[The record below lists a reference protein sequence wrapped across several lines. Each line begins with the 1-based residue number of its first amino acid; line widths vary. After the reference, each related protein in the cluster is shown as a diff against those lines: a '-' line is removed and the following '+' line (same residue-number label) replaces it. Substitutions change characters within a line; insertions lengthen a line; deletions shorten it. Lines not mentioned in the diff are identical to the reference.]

1 MVLQIGAALTPWQKR
16 WHSLMNKLEPNTALG
31 INTSDRTES
40 HLIYWATTK
49 ITWIKTRTPMCVDEV
64 CKPVL
69 SSWTG
74 VWSYWIDKRFWSCGS
89 HEEPA
94 LIDQKWNHS
103 FLYCFKLFNIISF
116 QMFPRTISKHT
127 GNFIGISK
135 HTEFLPLQNRN
146 TSYVTSSQGEWWR
159 NSNDIDTWHLHGP
172 QRSCEGTGR
181 ASKHR
186 RSPVSPFPSLMAA
199 SFTM

>member
-1 MVLQIGAALTPWQKR
+1 MKYVNQFWAAEQ
-16 WHSLMNKLEPNTALG
+16 G
-31 INTSDRTES
+31 I
-40 HLIYWATTK
+40 
-49 ITWIKTRTPMCVDEV
+49 
-64 CKPVL
+64 
-69 SSWTG
+69 
-74 VWSYWIDKRFWSCGS
+74 WSYWIDKWFWSCGS

-94 LIDQKWNHS
+94 LINQKRNHS

-146 TSYVTSSQGEWWR
+146 TSYVTSSQREWWR
-159 NSNDIDTWHLHGP
+159 NSNDVDTWHPHGP

-181 ASKHR
+181 ASKRR
-186 RSPVSPFPSLMAA
+186 RSPVSPFPSLTAG
-199 SFTM
+199 FTMQPHSHGKTFLTRVLKTVLFPPSMTLICQWLYVDT